1 MPEWSAAPLVTA
13 GLASKHFSPLKQWLM
28 KQKVFKCVIS
38 LEPVEIIL
46 ICSTTQ
52 STVPSSLAL
61 IGSVVQNA
69 TSKSVDSSPVCRFF
83 SFHLEVFRLW
93 GKDDASGSAPAH
105 PKPEGSAEATATHT
119 CTHTQAPDHRS
130 HCGCFLPINCQYR

>member
-1 MPEWSAAPLVTA
+1 MPEWSAAPPLTA
-13 GLASKHFSPLKQWLM
+13 SLASKHFSPLKQWLM
-28 KQKVFKCVIS
+28 KQKVFNGVIS

-52 STVPSSLAL
+52 STLPSSLAL
-61 IGSVVQNA
+61 IGSVVQNV

-93 GKDDASGSAPAH
+93 GKDAASGSAPAH
-105 PKPEGSAEATATHT
+105 PKPKGSAEAAATHT
-119 CTHTQAPDHRS
+119 CTHTSSRS
-130 HCGCFLPINCQYR
+130 QKSLWLLPSH

>member
-1 MPEWSAAPLVTA
+1 MPEWSAAPPLTA
-13 GLASKHFSPLKQWLM
+13 SLASKHFSPLKQWLM
-28 KQKVFKCVIS
+28 KQKVFNCVIS

-69 TSKSVDSSPVCRFF
+69 TSKSVDLSPVCRFF

-105 PKPEGSAEATATHT
+105 PKPKGSAEATATHT
-119 CTHTQAPDHRS
+119 CTHTSSRS
-130 HCGCFLPINCQYR
+130 QKSLWLLPSH